1 MKKICVLVLTLIVVM
16 GFSACSETDTS
27 NSNEQSGE
35 ISVQTKESSSSS
47 SQETTSTSTTVSDNN
62 YGSLQELV
70 DTYGLPINLW
80 RIEGVTLTKIELS
93 EDSAKR
99 EWMSNTDQQ
108 VQENLSWSINGELI
122 TITGE
127 WNESFNIS
135 SGNWRAVSEA
145 DGKEYIVVIYN
156 KDGDVIFRSPDS

>member
-80 RIEGVTLTKIELS
+80 RIEGVTLIKIELS